1 MFFSCKVSRRIRLF
15 ITRKN
20 NYASCQ
26 NENTNPPQR
35 ATNSSN
41 EARHECS
48 TGILP
53 VGQPG
58 VSPGESLFGRRD
70 ARRPHSRDGSAA
82 AAGSMI
88 YLDYNATTPLCD
100 EAREAMLLYLDRH
113 FGNPSSVHAAGREAR
128 AAIDGARDKLAA
140 LLRVEPH
147 ELIFT
152 SGGTESCNLA
162 VLGLA
167 RCPSSRGGHVI
178 SNKAEHHAVLN
189 ALEYLEKRKNFEVTW
204 LNVSRDG
211 IVDLDQLAS
220 SIRSDTRLVS
230 IMTANNET
238 GVIQPMREISQI
250 CRDRGVLL
258 HSDMVQAF
266 GKTDVDVSLV
276 DVASFAA
283 HKFYGPKGT
292 GFLCL
297 RAGLPIQ
304 PIMFGGAHENQRRP
318 GTENVAGIAGMAAAA
333 EWILRDRETEQER
346 RAGLRDQ
353 LWRGI
358 ADVFPD
364 AQQNGD
370 PTHRLANTL
379 NASFIGVDSETM
391 LMALDLEGI
400 CASSGSACMVG
411 SVRASHVLLAM
422 GLPMERA
429 RSAIRLSLGEWTTAE
444 EIADAGDALDRIAKR
459 TKDAREYA
467 LA

>member
-1 MFFSCKVSRRIRLF
+1 
-15 ITRKN
+15 
-20 NYASCQ
+20 
-26 NENTNPPQR
+26 
-35 ATNSSN
+35 
-41 EARHECS
+41 
-48 TGILP
+48 
-53 VGQPG
+53 
-58 VSPGESLFGRRD
+58 
-70 ARRPHSRDGSAA
+70 
-82 AAGSMI
+82 MI

-100 EAREAMLLYLDRH
+100 AAREAMLPYLGRY

-128 AAIDGARDKLAA
+128 AAIDNARDKLGV
-140 LLRVEPH
+140 LLRAKPGEI
-147 ELIFT
+147 IFT
-152 SGGTESCNLA
+152 GGATESCNLG

-167 RCPSSRGGHVI
+167 RSSSSRGGHII
-178 SNKAEHHAVLN
+178 SNKAEHHAVLHP
-189 ALEYLEKRKNFEVTW
+189 LEHLEQHEGFEVTW
-204 LNVSRDG
+204 LNVSESG
-211 IVDLDQLAS
+211 MVDLDQLAD
-220 SIRSDTRLVS
+220 SIRPDTRLVS

-346 RAGLRDQ
+346 RAQLRDQ
-353 LWRGI
+353 LWRSI

-364 AQQNGD
+364 ALQNGD

-429 RSAIRLSLGEWTTAE
+429 RSAIRLSLGKWTTAE
-444 EIADAGDALDRIAKR
+444 EIAATGNALDRIARR